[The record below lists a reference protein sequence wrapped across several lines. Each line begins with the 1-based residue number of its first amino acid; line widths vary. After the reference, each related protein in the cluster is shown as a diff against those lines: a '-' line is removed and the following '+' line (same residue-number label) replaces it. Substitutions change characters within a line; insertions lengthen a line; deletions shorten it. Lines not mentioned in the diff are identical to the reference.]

1 LFVIR
6 KWSYIRAINLT
17 TMSTSKLIK
26 PTESE
31 LEILQILWTRGL
43 ATVREV
49 HEELGQTKDV
59 GYTTTLK
66 LMQIMN
72 EKGIVK
78 RDDSMR
84 THVYQAAVN
93 KEKTQK
99 HLLSKIIDNLFGG
112 SPTQLVIQALGDES
126 HKASREELEKIQAL
140 LDSLKK

>member
-1 LFVIR
+1 
-6 KWSYIRAINLT
+6 
-17 TMSTSKLIK
+17 MSAPKMIK

-31 LEILQILWTRGL
+31 LEILQILWSKGL

-49 HEELGQTKDV
+49 HEELAKTKDA

-93 KEKTQK
+93 KERTQK
-99 HLLSKIIDNLFGG
+99 HLLNKMIDSLFGG
-112 SPTQLVIQALGDES
+112 SPTQLVIQALGDNN
-126 HKASREELEKIQAL
+126 HKASAEELEQIQAL
-140 LDSLKK
+140 LNSLKK

>member
-1 LFVIR
+1 
-6 KWSYIRAINLT
+6 
-17 TMSTSKLIK
+17 MSATKLIK

-31 LEILQILWTRGL
+31 LEILQILWNRGL

-49 HEELGQTKDV
+49 HEELGASKDV

-72 EKGIVK
+72 EKGLVK

-99 HLLSKIIDNLFGG
+99 HLLGKMIDTLFGG
-112 SPTQLVIQALGDES
+112 SSTQLVIQALGET
-126 HKASREELEKIQAL
+126 KANPEEIEKIQAL
-140 LDSLKK
+140 LNDLKKQ

>member
-1 LFVIR
+1 
-6 KWSYIRAINLT
+6 
-17 TMSTSKLIK
+17 MSLPKLIK

-31 LEILQILWTRGL
+31 LEILQILWSKGL

-49 HEELGQTKDV
+49 HEELARSSAKDV

-93 KEKTQK
+93 KERTQK
-99 HLLSKIIDNLFGG
+99 HLLSKMIDSLFGG
-112 SPTQLVIQALGDES
+112 SPTQLVIQALGDDS

-140 LDSLKK
+140 LDSLKKQ